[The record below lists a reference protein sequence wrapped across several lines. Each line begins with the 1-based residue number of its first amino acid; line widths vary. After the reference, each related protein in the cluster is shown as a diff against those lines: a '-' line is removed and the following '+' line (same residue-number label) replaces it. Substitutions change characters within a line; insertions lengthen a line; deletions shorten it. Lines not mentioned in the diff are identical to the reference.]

1 MKRGSLPGTSTRTT
15 PMTNPEIR
23 ALQRK
28 VNDSLRSWDGAC
40 RRLAKAEVDER
51 EAVEKLIRA
60 KAAMKEALG

>member
-1 MKRGSLPGTSTRTT
+1 
-15 PMTNPEIR
+15 MTNPEIR

-40 RRLAKAEVDER
+40 RRLDKAEVDER
-51 EAVEKLIRA
+51 EAVERLIQA